1 MFKMPKRKNTKS
13 LNQNISIKTKHNFP
27 IRVLYKKTN
36 KIPEVKIIQSVKKLK
51 KAIIKNNL
59 DIIPYEN
66 LFIIC
71 FNQKLTNISSPNIL
85 LPLKTIYGDFILVKI
100 NRKEREFESLSQEDI
115 IWYSQDLINKSNIQ
129 NTLKETKRPSVK
141 NFMDFYER
149 DFEKGSSSKTLNYET
164 TIINSLTTIEMALIK
179 LLKGKNKK

>member
-1 MFKMPKRKNTKS
+1 MFKHKKKEKNTLAK
-13 LNQNISIKTKHNFP
+13 NITTKTQHNFS

-36 KIPEVKIIQSVKKLK
+36 KVPEEKIIPNIKRLK
-51 KAIIKNNL
+51 KAIIKNSL

-66 LFIIC
+66 VFIIC
-71 FNQKLTNISSPNIL
+71 SNQKLNINSSPNIL

-115 IWYSQDLINKSNIQ
+115 MWYTQDLINKSNIQ
-129 NTLKETKRPSVK
+129 NTLSETKRPSVK

-149 DFEKGSSSKTLNYET
+149 DFEKGNNGKTVNYET
-164 TIINSLTTIEMALIK
+164 TIINSLTTIEMTLIK